1 MSSVRTALLG
11 AAGVLALSL
20 SPACLRPAQAQD
32 LAGRV
37 QALEELVAKQA
48 KELEAQRVMLVQQEA
63 RIEALSLP
71 DDELVTYRGA
81 GRAPGAAAG
90 VTAAGAAAV
99 AGAAVGEG
107 YSVASIRQQTAP
119 PPSVGEAPAEQRD
132 LKEEVAAVPQEQ
144 GVLTPAGRF
153 VLDPTFD
160 YTQSATDRLVFRGF
174 ELIPGIQVGLI
185 EASRARRDSIT
196 PTVAARYG
204 ITSRLEIEARVPYMH
219 RYDRIQVAQQR
230 DQGIVRSISLQESA
244 FGDIEMALRY
254 QLNSA
259 HGQDPIFI
267 GSVRV
272 KSDTGKGPFDVGYDE
287 FGVATGL
294 ATGSGFWGVQPGV
307 SFLLPS
313 DPVVI
318 FGGTTY
324 LMHLGRDIDRT
335 VGGAFIGHVDP
346 GDAVSA
352 NLGFGFAL
360 NPRFSFSMGYRHSY
374 IFKTQTEIGSVVE
387 ESTPL
392 QVGSLS
398 FGMSYRLNTRVTA
411 NVGFE
416 FGMTEDAP
424 DVGITL
430 RLPTIF

>member
-1 MSSVRTALLG
+1 MSAVRPLLLG
-11 AAGVLALSL
+11 AASAAALSL
-20 SPACLRPAQAQD
+20 SPACLRPAQAQAQD
-32 LAGRV
+32 LSDRV
-37 QALEELVAKQA
+37 RALEELVARQA
-48 KELEAQRVMLVQQEA
+48 DELAEQRAILVQQEA

-71 DDELVTYRGA
+71 NEELVTYRGG
-81 GRAPGAAAG
+81 GRVTAEARGAAIVAQTPPT
-90 VTAAGAAAV
+90 VQAAP
-99 AGAAVGEG
+99 
-107 YSVASIRQQTAP
+107 SAP
-119 PPSVGEAPAEQRD
+119 VGEAPQEQRD
-132 LKEEVAAVPQEQ
+132 LKAEVAAVPQEQ

-153 VLDPTFD
+153 VLDPIFD

-185 EASRARRDSIT
+185 EASRARRDSLT
-196 PTVAARYG
+196 PTLGLRYG
-204 ITSRLEIEARVPYMH
+204 ITSRLEIEGRLPFMH

-230 DQGIVRSISLQESA
+230 DQGIVRTISLSDSG
-244 FGDIEMALRY
+244 FGDAEMALRY
-254 QLNSA
+254 QINDA
-259 HGQDPIFI
+259 NGQDPIFV

-272 KSDTGKGPFDVGYDE
+272 KSDTGRGPFDIGYDE

-324 LMHLGRDIDRT
+324 LMHLGRDVNKT
-335 VGGAFIGHVDP
+335 VGGAYVGHVDP
-346 GDAVSA
+346 GDAISA

-360 NPRFSFSMGYRHSY
+360 NPRFSFSLGYRHSY
-374 IFKTQTEIGSVVE
+374 IFKTMTEIGDIVA
-387 ESTPL
+387 ESLPL

-398 FGMSYRLNTRVTA
+398 LGMSYRLNTRVTA

-430 RLPTIF
+430 RLPTVF